1 MNTMGA
7 EEKGRMGGG
16 ESGQNASCACMKTFP
31 ESISTDE
38 KRAFCRDSVG
48 E

>member
-1 MNTMGA
+1 MNAVGA

-16 ESGQNASCACMKTFP
+16 ESGQNTRCTCMKTFP

-38 KRAFCRDSVG
+38 KWEFCRDSVG